1 MARNTDDLVQRK
13 NDHINICCD
22 EALPVEGAST
32 YLEHVSFL
40 HHSLPEIDYN
50 TISTS
55 TSFLAHE
62 LRAPFMISCMTGGSA
77 EGYTVNKLLA
87 MAAEREGLAVG
98 TGSLRIL
105 MRKPEVMEH
114 FHLKKLAPS
123 VPVVGNLGAVQLPE
137 FFDNNAAALKQF
149 LNILDDLELDALAV
163 HLNPGQEIFQQN
175 GDRNFSGLLEL
186 IGRLCDISRLPII
199 VKETGAG
206 ITPWE
211 AEQLFRAGVK
221 YVDVAGSGGT
231 NWIAV
236 EAMRGQQD
244 DLPSGDFQHWGIP
257 SALALSAI
265 VSRCRKF
272 IPEDG
277 GIIASGGL
285 RDAADFSKAIALGAD
300 IAASAL
306 PFIRLARKTGLE
318 GCIQYIQKLKLNFR
332 RHMLLSSSPDIP
344 ALQHAPLLF
353 SEQFNYRLR
362 ELERAAYEAGRRLT
376 QRNNS
381 GQAAGSSL
389 RNRAFRKHSI
399 HQRRERM
406 AADPLFASGEKAG
419 ELAASGHRHH
429 LLDLADAMVESAIGF
444 MPIPLGLVQNCLI
457 DGEHRNLPM
466 AGEEP
471 SVLAAA
477 NYAMRLIAHHG
488 GCETSST
495 ESIMKASVYLSLDET
510 LEQQPGNH
518 QDMKNQHDDTGAHGA
533 EPEIIREIRSRIKHR
548 EHDIHHVLA
557 DILTGMESRGGGYR
571 GMRSAW
577 LSDSQS
583 LRVTLI
589 VDVCDAMGANIL
601 NTAAEAVSPLLEE
614 ITGGKKLM
622 AILSNQAE
630 ERRASASIT
639 IPLSALHR
647 GGYTGQELGERIV
660 RICRIANE
668 DPSRA
673 VTHNK
678 GIMNGIT
685 GLALASGNDTR
696 AVEASAHAWAA
707 RSGTYRSLSSW
718 RIEADTL
725 RGSLELPLALAT
737 VGGAVSCHPVAQL
750 SLTIMDNPD
759 ARTLARYAAA
769 LGLAQN
775 FAALMALAG
784 EGIQQ
789 GHMKLHKQRL
799 IYNYDG
805 RGDAGDDAG
814 NDAGRGDAGHDAG
827 HGDAGRS

>member
-1 MARNTDDLVQRK
+1 MGRNTDDLVQRK

-62 LRAPFMISCMTGGSA
+62 LSAPFMISCMTGGSA
-77 EGYTVNKLLA
+77 EGYTLNKLLA

-114 FHLKKLAPS
+114 FRLKKLAPS

-149 LNILDDLELDALAV
+149 LSILDDLELDALAV

-175 GDRNFSGLLEL
+175 GDRNFSGLLER
-186 IGRLCDISRLPII
+186 ISRLCDISRLPII

-244 DLPSGDFQHWGIP
+244 DLHSGDFQYWGIP
-257 SALALSAI
+257 TALALSAI
-265 VSRCRKF
+265 VSSCRKF

-285 RDAADFSKAIALGAD
+285 RDAADFSKSIALGAD

-344 ALQHAPLLF
+344 ALQQAPILF
-353 SEQFNYRLR
+353 SKQFNYRLR

-376 QRNNS
+376 QRNNKRHNS
-381 GQAAGSSL
+381 GQAAPLNNNESDDDKIDGEEIPAAGSSL

-406 AADPLFASGEKAG
+406 AADPFFASKEKAG

-429 LLDLADAMVESAIGF
+429 LLDLADAMIESAIGF
-444 MPIPLGLVQNCLI
+444 MPVPLGLVQNCLI

-495 ESIMKASVYLSLDET
+495 ESIMKACVYLSLDET
-510 LEQQPGNH
+510 LGQQPGNH
-518 QDMKNQHDDTGAHGA
+518 QDMKNQHGAADVADDAGAHGAADVAGDAGAHGNTGAHGA
-533 EPEIIREIRSRIKHR
+533 EPEIITKIRSRIKHR

-571 GMRSAW
+571 GMSSAW

-647 GGYTGQELGERIV
+647 GGYTGRELGERIV

-737 VGGAVSCHPVAQL
+737 VGGAVSCHPAAQL

-775 FAALMALAG
+775 FA
-784 EGIQQ
+784 
-789 GHMKLHKQRL
+789 
-799 IYNYDG
+799 
-805 RGDAGDDAG
+805 
-814 NDAGRGDAGHDAG
+814 
-827 HGDAGRS
+827 